1 MKKMT
6 LAICAVLASASASAD
21 TILGFD
27 ATLGAWKPAYSG
39 AIGAD
44 NFNVDEF
51 TLAEDNVTFIQAALE
66 HPIPVIPNILVAH
79 SKIETN
85 GATTLNENV
94 TFDDETFVAGS
105 EISANMTLSHTD
117 ATLYYEILDNWVNL
131 DLGVTA
137 RMYDGNFQAASVYD
151 TGIDACI
158 PESVIPCGSIQQSE
172 NIELSGVLPMIYG
185 VARFDLPFTGWSIIA
200 QGNGTSYNGDSHTDL
215 TAKIRWDFVPAL
227 DFAIEAGYR
236 AMTLDVKELDAL
248 QSDLEIKGP
257 YLGLNLHL

>member
-1 MKKMT
+1 MKKIT
-6 LAICAVLASASASAD
+6 LALCAALASASASAD

-39 AIGAD
+39 AVGVD

-51 TLAEDNVTFIQAALE
+51 SLAEDNATFIQAALE
-66 HPIPVIPNILVAH
+66 HPVPVIPNILVAH

-85 GATTLNENV
+85 GTAMLSESV
-94 TFDDETFVAGS
+94 TFGDETFVIGS
-105 EISANMTLSHTD
+105 EITGDINLTHTD

-131 DLGVTA
+131 DLGLTA
-137 RMYDGNFQAASVYD
+137 RQYSGEMSVTSD
-151 TGIDACI
+151 F
-158 PESVIPCGSIQQSE
+158 QSE
-172 NIELSGVLPMIYG
+172 NIELSGVLPMVYG

-200 QGNGTSYNGDSHTDL
+200 QGNGTSYNGDRHTDL

-236 AMTLDVKELDAL
+236 AMTLDVQELDAF
-248 QSDLEIKGP
+248 QTDLEIKGP

>member
-1 MKKMT
+1 MKKIT
-6 LAICAVLASASASAD
+6 LAICAALASASASAD

-39 AIGAD
+39 TIGVD

-51 TLAEDNVTFIQAALE
+51 ALAEDNVTFIQAALE
-66 HPIPVIPNILVAH
+66 HPIPLIPNILVAH

-85 GATTLNENV
+85 GATTLDENV
-94 TFDDETFVAGS
+94 TFGDETFVAGS
-105 EISANMTLSHTD
+105 ELSANMTLSHTD

-131 DLGVTA
+131 DLGLTA
-137 RMYDGNFQAASVYD
+137 RMYDGDFQGDGVI
-151 TGIDACI
+151 GLACI
-158 PESVIPCGSIQQSE
+158 PESAPCPSVQQTE
-172 NIELSGVLPMIYG
+172 TIELSGVLPMVYG

-200 QGNGTSYNGDSHTDL
+200 QGNGTSYNGDRHTDL

-236 AMTLDVKELDAL
+236 SMTLDVKELDAL

>member
-1 MKKMT
+1 MKKIT
-6 LAICAVLASASASAD
+6 LAFCAALASASVSAD

-27 ATLGAWKPAYSG
+27 ATLGAWQPAYSG
-39 AIGAD
+39 ALGVD

-51 TLAEDNVTFIQAALE
+51 ALAEDNVTFIQAALE
-66 HPIPVIPNILVAH
+66 HPIPLIPNILVAH

-85 GATTLNENV
+85 GQTMLTENV
-94 TFDDETFVAGS
+94 TFGDETFVAGS
-105 EISANMTLSHTD
+105 ELGANMTLTHTD

-131 DLGVTA
+131 DLGLTA
-137 RMYDGNFQAASVYD
+137 RLYDGNFQADGVMGMS
-151 TGIDACI
+151 CI
-158 PESVIPCGSIQQSE
+158 PESSPCPSIEQAE
-172 NIELSGVLPMIYG
+172 NIELSGVLPMVYG

>member
-1 MKKMT
+1 MKKIT
-6 LAICAVLASASASAD
+6 LAICAALASAGASAD

-39 AIGAD
+39 TIGVD

-51 TLAEDNVTFIQAALE
+51 ALAEDNVTFIQAALE
-66 HPIPVIPNILVAH
+66 HPIPLIPNILLAH

-85 GATTLNENV
+85 GATELSENV
-94 TFDDETFVAGS
+94 TFDDETFLAHSNV
-105 EISANMTLSHTD
+105 SASMSLTHTD

-131 DLGVTA
+131 DLGITA
-137 RMYDGNFQAASVYD
+137 RQYDGEFSAVGQG
-151 TGIDACI
+151 GIACI
-158 PESVIPCGSIQQSE
+158 PEAPEACLAERSE
-172 NIELSGVLPMIYG
+172 NIELSGVLPMVYG

-200 QGNGTSYNGDSHTDL
+200 QGNGTSYNGDRHTDL

>member
-1 MKKMT
+1 MKKIT
-6 LAICAVLASASASAD
+6 LAICTALASVSASAD

-39 AIGAD
+39 AVGVD
-44 NFNVDEF
+44 DFNVDEF

-66 HPIPVIPNILVAH
+66 HPIPLVPNILVAH
-79 SKIETN
+79 NSIETN
-85 GATTLNENV
+85 GEAMLSESV
-94 TFDDETFVAGS
+94 TFGDETFLVGS
-105 EISANMTLSHTD
+105 EINGDINLTHTD

-131 DLGVTA
+131 DVGLTA
-137 RMYDGNFQAASVYD
+137 RMYSGDMSVTSD
-151 TGIDACI
+151 F
-158 PESVIPCGSIQQSE
+158 QSE
-172 NIELSGVLPMIYG
+172 DIELSGVLPMVYG
-185 VARFDLPFTGWSIIA
+185 QARFDLPFTGWSIIA

-215 TAKIRWDFVPAL
+215 TAKVRWDFVPAL

-236 AMTLDVKELDAL
+236 SMTLDVKELDSF